1 MLLSVITGRDDMGN
15 MQFDRQTIIDAVTNK
30 SVHVIQL
37 DSGGASLGPNTYERH
52 ILFSPPNTVS
62 RIINMQMTWDALA
75 NGTYTGTRS
84 LILDN
89 YINANS
95 GLGIF
100 RGTSSQLY
108 KGWRFDQGAFQLSDL
123 TYDSAAQIFPN
134 DLAAV
139 NNNIRNFVFDDTIG
153 VSIVFYHTVAG
164 VPISENRYFT
174 LFVEQEV
181 VSR

>member
-1 MLLSVITGRDDMGN
+1 MGN

-30 SVHVIQL
+30 SVSIIQIT
-37 DSGGASLGPNTYERH
+37 SGGVALPPNTYERH
-52 ILFSPPNTVS
+52 ILFSPKNTVS
-62 RIINMQMTWDALA
+62 RVINMRMTWDALA
-75 NGTYTGTRS
+75 NSGLTGSRS

-89 YINANS
+89 YIDATH

-108 KGWRFDQGAFQLSDL
+108 KGFLFDQGDFQLSDL
-123 TYDSAAQIFPN
+123 THDPAALIFPN

-139 NNNIRNFVFDDTIG
+139 NNNIRNFVFDENIG
-153 VSIVFYHTVAG
+153 LSVVFFHTVAG
-164 VPISENRYFT
+164 VSITENRTCT